1 MTFLWRFGA
10 LLFICS
16 SFMAKSWAADWP
28 NELLNLTGTS
38 LVFDDATVQ
47 KQLSQTQTPD
57 LNQLLTKSHYKAW
70 AGARLWIVQF
80 SEHQIKPYDV
90 PASVTEQA
98 NQRGIILSNQ
108 LNTIDIPLLTQ
119 AIAQYQQ
126 NPQALSALLNKQ
138 HSDALLVISTQA
150 TKTHWQVFGT
160 SFSANGT
167 IDSEGLTYLPHI
179 WAENLGMIWQ
189 WPELDDGILLRI
201 ENITQL
207 EEFVAA
213 ENALQ
218 NACPQLKL
226 LQILG
231 TRADFACLKAPSY
244 QHIVNQLRLTQP
256 LVARPFAAQNLSA
269 QVLIGQELTRRYLR
283 YQWQSDAIR
292 EL

>member
-10 LLFICS
+10 ILLICN

-80 SEHQIKPYDV
+80 SEHQIKSYDV
-90 PASVTEQA
+90 PATVTEQA
-98 NQRGIILSNQ
+98 NQRGIILDNQ
-108 LNTIDIPLLTQ
+108 LNNTDIPLLSQ

-126 NPQALSALLNKQ
+126 NPQALNALLNKQ
-138 HSDALLVISTQA
+138 HSDALLVISTQ
-150 TKTHWQVFGT
+150 TPKTHWQIFGT
-160 SFSANGT
+160 SFHLNGT
-167 IDSEGLTYLPHI
+167 IDTEGLTYLPHI
-179 WAENLGMIWQ
+179 WAENLGMMWQ

-226 LQILG
+226 LQTLG
-231 TRADFACLKAPSY
+231 TQADFACLQASSY
-244 QHIVNQLRLTQP
+244 QYITNQLRLSP
-256 LVARPFAAQNLSA
+256 ALVARPFSAQNLSA
-269 QVLIGQELTRRYLR
+269 EVLIGQELTRRYLR
-283 YQWQSDAIR
+283 YSWQNDAIR